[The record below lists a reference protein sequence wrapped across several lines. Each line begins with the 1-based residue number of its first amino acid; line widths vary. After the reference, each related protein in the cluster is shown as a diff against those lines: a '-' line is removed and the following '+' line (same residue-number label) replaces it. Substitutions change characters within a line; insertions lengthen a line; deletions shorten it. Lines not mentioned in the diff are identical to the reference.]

1 VMTAAASMKRV
12 VVTERDVL
20 KPFAVLMTLNFIIL
34 LSWTLVDPPI
44 FERVYTDELTSYG
57 RCTSEGNGWKGFLSA
72 LALLNFG
79 ALILA
84 NIQAYMAR
92 SINDE
97 LSESKY
103 IGLCTLS
110 MFQIFIVGVP
120 LLVIVYQNPSASF
133 FVWTGIIF
141 IVTSSILLLIFVPK
155 LITWKTPAPKNSGNK
170 WSSYGSANS
179 AGPTKGV
186 ISSHQSSIVSEVEK
200 PDKTIPEKDPNSVP
214 FSGSKDSESMQKNK
228 RVSFSDKQSDAIYRE
243 KLDDIKDLVLEEHNI
258 DISPIISKLLNDSD
272 KGKDVKA
279 TSLMAGGIKDETIN
293 VETAVVGEETA

>member
-1 VMTAAASMKRV
+1 MKRV

-20 KPFAVLMTLNFIIL
+20 KPFAVLMSLNFIIL
-34 LSWTLVDPPI
+34 LSWTLVDPLI

-57 RCTSEGNGWKGFLSA
+57 RCSSEGNGWKGFLSA

-84 NIQAYMAR
+84 NVQAYMAR

-103 IGLCTLS
+103 IGLSTLS

-120 LLVIVYQNPSASF
+120 LLVIVYQDPSAFF

-141 IVTSSILLLIFVPK
+141 IVTSSILLLIFIPK
-155 LITWKTPAPKNSGNK
+155 LITWKTPPKKQSGNK

-186 ISSHQSSIVSEVEK
+186 MSSHQSSVVSEVEK
-200 PDKTIPEKDPNSVP
+200 PDKTIPEKDPNSVL
-214 FSGSKDSESMQKNK
+214 SGSKDSESMQKNK
-228 RVSFSDKQSDAIYRE
+228 RVSFSDKQSDAIHRE
-243 KLDDIKDLVLEEHNI
+243 KLQDIKDLVLEEHNI
-258 DISPIISKLLNDSD
+258 DISSIIAKLLNDSCE
-272 KGKDVKA
+272 DVKA
-279 TSLMAGGIKDETIN
+279 TSLMAGDIKDETIN
-293 VETAVVGEETA
+293 VESAVIGEETA

>member
-1 VMTAAASMKRV
+1 MKRV

-97 LSESKY
+97 LSESKF
-103 IGLCTLS
+103 IGLSTLS

-120 LLVIVYQNPSASF
+120 LLVIVYQDPSAYF
-133 FVWTGIIF
+133 FCGQ
-141 IVTSSILLLIFVPK
+141 
-155 LITWKTPAPKNSGNK
+155 A
-170 WSSYGSANS
+170 
-179 AGPTKGV
+179 
-186 ISSHQSSIVSEVEK
+186 
-200 PDKTIPEKDPNSVP
+200 
-214 FSGSKDSESMQKNK
+214 
-228 RVSFSDKQSDAIYRE
+228 
-243 KLDDIKDLVLEEHNI
+243 
-258 DISPIISKLLNDSD
+258 
-272 KGKDVKA
+272 
-279 TSLMAGGIKDETIN
+279 
-293 VETAVVGEETA
+293 